1 MERAHPL
8 CCLLLH
14 LSIANFCQAGQ
25 LNLDSILDYWKNYS
39 LTSTNETSCRG
50 IEFHEANEDCKV
62 MQLRSHKQTIV
73 RKLPD
78 WEDWRTEEG
87 LRKGAPVEE
96 MWAGVLET
104 TEDGGTYQVRWGS
117 LVKNPDRIYE
127 VSWVDE
133 EENLQ
138 KIQKPVKNSRL
149 HTSPEYLKTTCNIS
163 ITLRYWAKG
172 CSSRCFSV
180 QENLCEQLGKS
191 ERATQNNR
199 IAMCVSVI
207 VVTIILCTTVVVTV
221 YVVYRRKNEV
231 GFHLF
236 VATLIKL
243 PKLSL
248 SDVLYLTK
256 RSDSALMKRWHLVI
270 FYILLIR
277 RWPLWK
283 RTMSMEVTRSATR
296 TTARQRTTI
305 PGTETQWKAGR
316 GVSSKTTI
324 ITMRQFGKTVVEC
337 MLYIPR
343 QLSVQTLRCHPVLS
357 ITLVVKYRDTTIPL
371 REHLL

>member
-25 LNLDSILDYWKNYS
+25 LKLNSVVQLNNYN
-39 LTSTNETSCRG
+39 LTSMNETSCRG

-73 RKLPD
+73 RYQQISA
-78 WEDWRTEEG
+78 RVG
-87 LRKGAPVEE
+87 

-104 TEDGGTYQVRWGS
+104 TEDAGTYQVRWGS

-133 EENLQ
+133 EANLQ
-138 KIQKPVKNSRL
+138 KCQKSVKNSRL
-149 HTSPEYLKTTCNIS
+149 HSSPEYLKTTCNIS

-180 QENLCEQLGKS
+180 QENLCEQLG
-191 ERATQNNR
+191 ATRNNN

-207 VVTIILCTTVVVTV
+207 VVTFILCTTVVVTV
-221 YVVYRRKNEV
+221 YVVYRRKTEV

-243 PKLSL
+243 PILSL
-248 SDVLYLTK
+248 SDVLY
-256 RSDSALMKRWHLVI
+256 
-270 FYILLIR
+270 
-277 RWPLWK
+277 
-283 RTMSMEVTRSATR
+283 
-296 TTARQRTTI
+296 
-305 PGTETQWKAGR
+305 
-316 GVSSKTTI
+316 
-324 ITMRQFGKTVVEC
+324 
-337 MLYIPR
+337 
-343 QLSVQTLRCHPVLS
+343 
-357 ITLVVKYRDTTIPL
+357 
-371 REHLL
+371 

>member
-73 RKLPD
+73 RKLSD
-78 WEDWRTEEG
+78 WSEF
-87 LRKGAPVEE
+87 LNAPVEE

-104 TEDGGTYQVRWGS
+104 TEDEGTYQVRWGS

-180 QENLCEQLGKS
+180 QENLCEQLG
-191 ERATQNNR
+191 ATRNNN

-207 VVTIILCTTVVVTV
+207 VVTFILCTTVVVTV
-221 YVVYRRKNEV
+221 YVVYRRKTEV
-231 GFHLF
+231 GFLC
-236 VATLIKL
+236 LL
-243 PKLSL
+243 P
-248 SDVLYLTK
+248 
-256 RSDSALMKRWHLVI
+256 H
-270 FYILLIR
+270 
-277 RWPLWK
+277 
-283 RTMSMEVTRSATR
+283 
-296 TTARQRTTI
+296 
-305 PGTETQWKAGR
+305 
-316 GVSSKTTI
+316 
-324 ITMRQFGKTVVEC
+324 
-337 MLYIPR
+337 
-343 QLSVQTLRCHPVLS
+343 
-357 ITLVVKYRDTTIPL
+357 
-371 REHLL
+371 